1 MGTAV
6 IGRGAFGD
14 LVSVLQSGLTQ
25 LGYYTS
31 KVDGDFGG
39 GTERAVKNFQ
49 TDKRLNRNGAADPA
63 TWSAAT
69 GMPWPDLFERCLQVT
84 ARFEGH
90 GYQTVAGNF
99 DGAGLT
105 WGIIGFTLQHG
116 EIQAIVNE
124 VQLREPDLLNA
135 AFGSVTSEL
144 LDRVRGPN
152 NAALIRWADSIS
164 TGANKYSVL
173 EPWRS
178 GFTKLG
184 AASVVHEIQ
193 RRRAR
198 VKYFE
203 PALTTTRRLEFDS
216 DLGAA
221 LCFDIHVQNG
231 GVNDKKFAAYRRLV
245 ADLPARATEQ
255 DRRAALARAV
265 ADNARAKYRDDVYS
279 RKSTLATG
287 TGTVHG
293 QAFRLFNW
301 GLNE

>member
-1 MGTAV
+1 MSKAV

-14 LVSVLQSGLTQ
+14 LVGMLQSGLRQ

-39 GTERAVKNFQ
+39 GTERAVRNFQ
-49 TDKRLNRNGAADPA
+49 ADKRLPQTGSADPK
-63 TWSAAT
+63 TWQLAT
-69 GMPWPDLFERCLQVT
+69 GMPWPELFERCLQVT

-116 EIQAIVNE
+116 EIQAIISE
-124 VQLREPDLLNA
+124 VQLRCPNLLCES
-135 AFGSVTSEL
+135 FGELSDEL
-144 LDRVRGPN
+144 LMRMRDARNP
-152 NAALIRWADSIS
+152 LLKWADSIS

-184 AASVVHEIQ
+184 ASTVVHEIQ

-198 VKYFE
+198 LKYFE
-203 PALTTTRRLEFDS
+203 PALRTSQRVQMTSEM
-216 DLGAA
+216 AIA
-221 LCFDIHVQNG
+221 LCFDTHVQNG
-231 GVNDKKFAAYRRLV
+231 GVNAKEFAAY
-245 ADLPARATEQ
+245 Q
-255 DRRAALARAV
+255 RAV
-265 ADNARAKYRDDVYS
+265 AKVSESTERDRRLALAQVVADNCRPKYRLDVLA
-279 RKSTLATG
+279 RKSTLASG
-287 TGTVHG
+287 EGIVHG
-293 QAFRLFNW
+293 QAFSLGNW
-301 GLNE
+301 GLTDQ